1 MRHSLSPL
9 LLSAC
14 LLLCSPLAAAAQPEL
29 LKVFLQGDSAQELKA
44 LVEANGGTVSHE
56 LHIIDAVGAWLTP
69 QQLARVI
76 ESPLVGRYYDDL
88 ATPPA
93 EQDDTDKASDCD
105 VAGSLELEMQP
116 SAISWTL
123 YNKLSTPAPLRRLE
137 LGWPQELGAVASIA
151 LDNKPVVPENQPITA
166 TNPLTL
172 EFEHS
177 PTAAGPL
184 LQGTAKLEISFTPPA
199 NSSTPHIARQSALE
213 LKVDFAGDCSIELL
227 PAYDDNSENFYYN
240 QVAGVE
246 ALQLLGV
253 TGKGVTVA
261 VIDSGLWEHPAL
273 ALNTAGKSRIVAHYD
288 AINDTQPEAVFDA
301 SGHGTHMS
309 SVIAHSGPVTHKGRE
324 TGSYKGVAPD
334 VSLAA
339 VKAFD
344 VAGQGDFLDIVRAVQ
359 WVVDNKDKYNIK
371 VLNLSF
377 AARPRWHYWQDP
389 INQAIMRAWA
399 AGITV
404 VAAAGNEGP
413 DPMTIGSPGNL
424 PYIIT
429 VGAVTDSWT
438 PETRDDDYIP
448 DFSSRGPTPNA
459 HIKPDLVA
467 PGGHITGITR
477 PGSGLTK
484 EHPEYQLGTG
494 EFVMTGSSQAAALVS
509 GIVALLLQLE
519 PDLTPD
525 DIKCKLT
532 SSADPALNKDGLLA
546 YSPFVQ
552 GNGYVN
558 ATRAVTLG
566 ERGCGNPEL
575 DIQRDIRGEG
585 HFTGPAIIDE
595 NGEVSLPGLATML
608 STEPTEKGYSKN
620 RRWGVKAHIERMD
633 NPPSPPFPPA
643 RNAGEATPFDWMEVY
658 LQERALIEE
667 LSRKHPQ

>member
-1 MRHSLSPL
+1 MRHSLYPL

-14 LLLCSPLAAAAQPEL
+14 LLLCSPLASTAQPEP
-29 LKVFLQGDSAQELKA
+29 LKVFLQGGSAQQLRA
-44 LVEANGGTVSHE
+44 LVEANGGRVSHE
-56 LHIIDAVGAWLTP
+56 LHIINAVGAWLSP
-69 QQLARVI
+69 QQLAQVI
-76 ESPLVGRYYDDL
+76 ESPLVRRYYDDL

-93 EQDDTDKASDCD
+93 EEDDTDENSECD
-105 VAGSLELEMQP
+105 VAGSLELEVRP

-123 YNKLSTPAPLRRLE
+123 YNKLATPVPLRRLE
-137 LGWPQELGAVASIA
+137 LSWPSALGTVARIELG
-151 LDNKPVVPENQPITA
+151 NKLVEPENPPMAA
-166 TNPLTL
+166 TNPLIL
-172 EFEHS
+172 EFGHS
-177 PTAAGPL
+177 PTAPGPS
-184 LQGTAKLEISFTPPA
+184 LQDIAKLEISFQPPG
-199 NSSTPHIARQSALE
+199 NDSTPHSARQGDFEIKA
-213 LKVDFAGDCSIELL
+213 DFAGDCSIELL

-240 QVAGVE
+240 RVAGVE

-273 ALNTAGKSRIVAHYD
+273 ALDTAGNKRIVVHYD
-288 AINDTQPEAVFDA
+288 AINDTLPEAVFDA

-309 SVIAHSGPVTHKGRE
+309 SVIAHSGPVTLKGQE

-334 VSLAA
+334 VNLVA

-477 PGSGLTK
+477 PGSGLTR
-484 EHPEYQLGTG
+484 EYPEYQLGTG

-525 DIKCKLT
+525 DIKCKLM
-532 SSADPALNKDGLLA
+532 SSAEPALNKDGLLA
-546 YSPFVQ
+546 YSPFAQ

-566 ERGCGNPEL
+566 EKGCGNLEL

-585 HFTGPAIIDE
+585 HFTGPAIVDD
-595 NGEVSLPGLATML
+595 NGDVTLPGLATMV
-608 STEPTEKGYSKN
+608 SDQPTEKGYSEN
-620 RRWGVKAHIERMD
+620 RRWGVKDHIERLD
-633 NPPSPPFPPA
+633 ISPSPPESG
-643 RNAGEATPFDWMEVY
+643 AGKSAPFDWMDVY

-667 LSRKHPQ
+667 LSRQHPQ

>member
-1 MRHSLSPL
+1 MRQSLSPL
-9 LLSAC
+9 VLSAC
-14 LLLCSPLAAAAQPEL
+14 LLLGGPLAATAQPQPEP
-29 LKVFLQGDSAQELKA
+29 LKVFLQGESARQLKA
-44 LVEANGGTVSHE
+44 LVEDNGGTVSHE
-56 LHIIDAVGAWLTP
+56 LHIIGAVGAWLSP

-76 ESPLVGRYYDDL
+76 ESPLVSRYYDDL

-93 EQDDTDKASDCD
+93 EEDDADQNSDCD
-105 VAGSLELEMQP
+105 VAGSLELEVQP

-123 YNKLSTPAPLRRLE
+123 YNKLATPAQLNRLE
-137 LGWPQELGAVASIA
+137 LGWPQELGTVAGVA
-151 LDNKPVVPENQPITA
+151 LDNKPVAPGNRPMAA
-166 TNPLTL
+166 TNPLIL

-177 PTAAGPL
+177 PAAPGPA
-184 LQGTAKLEISFTPPA
+184 LQGTAKLEISFQPPASGATPPG
-199 NSSTPHIARQSALE
+199 ARQGDFE
-213 LKVDFAGDCSIELL
+213 LKAEFAGDCSIELL
-227 PAYDDNSENFYYN
+227 PAYDNNHENFYYN
-240 QVAGVE
+240 RVAGVE

-253 TGKGVTVA
+253 TGKDVTVA

-273 ALNTAGKSRIVAHYD
+273 ALDTAGKPRIIAHYD
-288 AINDTQPEAVFDA
+288 AINDTLPEAVFDA

-309 SVIAHSGPVTHKGRE
+309 SVIAHSGPATLEGQE
-324 TGSYKGVAPD
+324 TGHYKGVAPD
-334 VSLAA
+334 VGLIA

-359 WVVDNKDKYNIK
+359 WVVDNKDKYNIR

-404 VAAAGNEGP
+404 VASAGNEGP

-477 PGSGLTK
+477 PGSGLTQ

-525 DIKCKLT
+525 DIKCKLM
-532 SSADPALNKDGLLA
+532 SSAEPALNKDGLLA

-552 GNGYVN
+552 GHGYVN

-566 ERGCGNPEL
+566 EKGCGNQEL

-585 HFTGPAIIDE
+585 HFTGPAIVDDS
-595 NGEVSLPGLATML
+595 GEVSLPGLATML
-608 STEPTEKGYSKN
+608 STEPTEKGYSEN
-620 RRWGVKAHIERMD
+620 RRWGVKDHIERMD
-633 NPPSPPFPPA
+633 NTASPLPG
-643 RNAGEATPFDWMEVY
+643 NAGGTAPFDWMEVY

-667 LSRKHPQ
+667 LSRQQPQ

>member
-14 LLLCSPLAAAAQPEL
+14 LLLCNPLAAAQPEP
-29 LKVFLQGDSAQELKA
+29 LKVFLQGESAQQLKA
-44 LVEANGGTVSHE
+44 LVETNGGTISHQ
-56 LHIIDAVGAWLTP
+56 LHIIDAVGAWLSP

-76 ESPLVGRYYDDL
+76 ESPLVSRYYDDL

-93 EQDDTDKASDCD
+93 EQDDTAENNDCD
-105 VAGSLELEMQP
+105 VAGSLELEVRP

-123 YNKLSTPAPLRRLE
+123 YNKLATPAPLRRLE
-137 LGWPQELGAVASIA
+137 LSWPQALGTVAGIA
-151 LDNKPVVPENQPITA
+151 LDNKPLHPANRPVSD
-166 TNPLTL
+166 TNPLIL
-172 EFEHS
+172 AFEHS
-177 PTAAGPL
+177 TTTPGPS
-184 LQGTAKLEISFTPPA
+184 LQGTAKLGISFKLPA
-199 NSSTPHIARQSALE
+199 NGPTPDRARQGDFEIKA
-213 LKVDFAGDCSIELL
+213 DFAGDCSIELL
-227 PAYDDNSENFYYN
+227 PAYADNSENFYYN
-240 QVAGVE
+240 RVAGVE

-273 ALNTAGKSRIVAHYD
+273 ALDTAGKPRIIAYYD
-288 AINDTQPEAVFDA
+288 AITDTLPETVYDA

-309 SVIAHSGPVTHKGRE
+309 SVIAHSGPVTLKGQE

-334 VSLAA
+334 VNLAA

-359 WVVDNKDKYNIK
+359 WVVDNKDKYNIR

-477 PGSGLTK
+477 PGSGLTQ

-525 DIKCKLT
+525 DIKCKLM
-532 SSADPALNKDGLLA
+532 SSAEPALNKDGLLA

-552 GNGYVN
+552 GYGYVN

-566 ERGCGNPEL
+566 ERGCGNLEL
-575 DIQRDIRGEG
+575 DIQRDISGEG
-585 HFTGPAIIDE
+585 HFTGPAIVDD
-595 NGEVSLPGLATML
+595 NGEASLPGLATMV
-608 STEPTEKGYSKN
+608 SDQQTEKGYSEN
-620 RRWGVKAHIERMD
+620 RRWGVKAHIERQD
-633 NPPSPPFPPA
+633 HSSSPPGSS
-643 RNAGEATPFDWMEVY
+643 AGKGAPFDWMEVY
-658 LQERALIEE
+658 LQERAQLEE
-667 LSRKHPQ
+667 LSRQQPQ

>member
-1 MRHSLSPL
+1 MPHSLPAL

-14 LLLCSPLAAAAQPEL
+14 LLLCSPLAAAAQAEP
-29 LKVFLQGDSAQELKA
+29 LKVFLQGKSAQELKT

-56 LHIIDAVGAWLTP
+56 LHIIDAVGAWLSP
-69 QQLARVI
+69 QQLAQVL
-76 ESPLVGRYYDDL
+76 ESPLVSRYYDDL
-88 ATPPA
+88 ATAPA
-93 EQDDTDKASDCD
+93 EQDDPDKNSDCD
-105 VAGSLELEMQP
+105 VAGSLQLEIQP
-116 SAISWTL
+116 TAISWTL
-123 YNKLSTPAPLRRLE
+123 YNKLATPAPLRQLE
-137 LGWPQELGAVASIA
+137 LSWPQELGSVASIA
-151 LDNKPVVPENQPITA
+151 LGNKPVYPENRPIVA

-172 EFEHS
+172 EFDHNSTS
-177 PTAAGPL
+177 PS
-184 LQGTAKLEISFTPPA
+184 LQGTAKLEIRFKPPA
-199 NSSTPHIARQSALE
+199 DSSTPHAAGQGDFE
-213 LKVDFAGDCSIELL
+213 LKVEFTGDCSIELL

-240 QVAGVE
+240 RVAGVE

-253 TGKGVTVA
+253 TGKGVTIA

-273 ALNTAGKSRIVAHYD
+273 ALDTAGKPRIVARYD
-288 AINDTQPEAVFDA
+288 AINDTLPEAVFDA

-309 SVIAHSGPVTHKGRE
+309 SVIAHSGPVTLRGQE

-334 VSLAA
+334 VTVAA

-359 WVVDNKDKYNIK
+359 WVVDNKEKYNIG

-429 VGAVTDSWT
+429 VGAITDSWT

-477 PGSGLTK
+477 PGSSLTK
-484 EHPEYQLGTG
+484 EHPEYQLDTG

-525 DIKCKLT
+525 DIKCKLM
-532 SSADPALNKDGLLA
+532 SSAEPALNKDGLLA
-546 YSPFVQ
+546 YSPFAQ
-552 GNGYVN
+552 GHGYVN

-566 ERGCGNPEL
+566 ERGCGNMEL

-585 HFTGPAIIDE
+585 HFTGPAIVDD

-608 STEPTEKGYSKN
+608 SSEPTEKGYSDN

-633 NPPSPPFPPA
+633 NLPSPP
-643 RNAGEATPFDWMEVY
+643 ATSTGQAAPFDWMEVY

-667 LSRKHPQ
+667 LSRQPSQ